1 MALGNANTSA
11 QARGKNVAVKSKRR
25 KEVIL
30 AAGFIAFQGS
40 ALQSS
45 AACPLDNSNVNI
57 TYYHNGSFGLPGVGE
72 KIYTTKRANDR
83 FILTQA
89 NEHIKAVDRGT
100 YSNIECKNGVV
111 ARVTRCP

>member
-1 MALGNANTSA
+1 MSGGISSKLKSSGGRIVKRAREHF
-11 QARGKNVAVKSKRR
+11 QAKDY
-25 KEVIL
+25 
-30 AAGFIAFQGS
+30 IAFQGS

-45 AACPLDNSNVNI
+45 AACPVSNADVNI
-57 TYYHNGSFGLPGVGE
+57 TYYHNGSAGLPGIGE

-100 YSNIECKNGVV
+100 YSNIEYKNGVV